1 MTMNRTQDQDIAESR
16 KGIATG
22 TEDSPNRELD
32 AAIAELDSATRK
44 LPGKAI
50 KWIREHRELAVP
62 RLIEVI
68 RAATA
73 GAREGECTEGN
84 AQFLAMFLLTELRA
98 KEALPAI
105 LEAVCLP
112 GEQPFDLF
120 GDAITTVL
128 ARILLVLADDPL
140 EVMDNLIANEELNE
154 YVRWEAARSYLLL
167 VRDGRI
173 SREEAVGR
181 LADHLR
187 VLIDRADTPVTGYLV
202 SILVSLA
209 PREALELIDEA
220 YDRDLVDPSIVSQK
234 EVKQSISEGESWMQK
249 ELSRCPPTGIDDTIA
264 ELETWAAFS
273 EEQPA
278 LPTPKPNPP
287 RPVSRAAAPASD
299 KPSPPPELPKRTTG
313 RNEPCPCGSGKK
325 YKKCCG

>member
-1 MTMNRTQDQDIAESR
+1 MNRTQDQDIAESR

-22 TEDSPNRELD
+22 TEDSLNRELD
-32 AAIAELDSATRK
+32 AAIAELNSATRK
-44 LPGKAI
+44 LPRKAI

-73 GAREGECTEGN
+73 GAREGECPEGN

-98 KEALPAI
+98 TEALPAI

-120 GDAITTVL
+120 GDAITSVL
-128 ARILLVLADDPL
+128 ARIPPVLADDPL
-140 EVMDNLIANEELNE
+140 EVLDNLIANEEANE

-202 SILVSLA
+202 SVLVSLA

-220 YDRDLVDPSIVSQK
+220 YDRDLVDPWIVGQE

-249 ELSRCPPTGIDDTIA
+249 ELSRCPPTGIDDTVA

-278 LPTPKPNPP
+278 LPTRNPP
-287 RPVSRAAAPASD
+287 RSISRAAAPASD
-299 KPSPPPELPKRTTG
+299 KHSPQAELPKRKTG

-325 YKKCCG
+325 YKKCCGSDSH